1 MALLFPCAEKP
12 RCLRLLALLL
22 LSAEAIRDPGLSLSC
37 PVHFSSSVLLPLG
50 FKRAAAALDI
60 MSSFKTARS
69 RRSRGSGR
77 VCVFCQESQRFCKS
91 QVTSAFVEWS
101 SPCKGMYLAGSS
113 GGSLLTRQRGG
124 LDFGW
129 IANRS
134 AIETQNVLN
143 AAI

>member
-22 LSAEAIRDPGLSLSC
+22 LLAEAIRDPGLSLSC
-37 PVHFSSSVLLPLG
+37 LVGFSSSVLLPLG

-69 RRSRGSGR
+69 RRRGGSGH
-77 VCVFCQESQRFCKS
+77 VCVFYQDSQRCCKS
-91 QVTSAFVEWS
+91 QVTSAFVQWP
-101 SPCKGMYLAGSS
+101 SPCKGMYSAGSS

-124 LDFGW
+124 LDFEW
-129 IANRS
+129 IANGS
-134 AIETQNVLN
+134 AIETQNVLS